1 MKQYRKLAVFGGTF
15 SPIHNGHLHALLAY
29 ANTVRPDVVYVI
41 PTAVAHKTREDTA
54 TALQRIEMLRQA
66 LANIALPC
74 PVVISDL
81 EIRRGGKSYTID
93 TVRELSSL
101 AEEIVIFCGTDMLF
115 TLEKWRG
122 FRHLISTVSV
132 AYMQREE
139 DCRYQEKVAEK
150 AAWLSEHY
158 GAELISLNSV
168 PCEISSGDVRKAVRN
183 GEDISGMVPESVAR
197 YIATQGLYT

>member
-1 MKQYRKLAVFGGTF
+1 MKQYQKLAVFGGTF
-15 SPIHNGHLHALLAY
+15 SPVHNGHMHALSVY

-41 PTAVAHKTREDTA
+41 PTAVAHKVREDTVTDA
-54 TALQRIEMLRQA
+54 QRIEMLRLA
-66 LANIALPC
+66 LADIVLPC

-81 EIRRGGKSYTID
+81 EIRRGGKSYTVD
-93 TVRELSSL
+93 TVRKLSSL
-101 AEEIVIFCGTDMLF
+101 AEEIVIFCGTDMF
-115 TLEKWRG
+115 FALEKWHG
-122 FRHLISTVSV
+122 FQELISTVSV

-139 DCRYQEKVAEK
+139 DCRYRGEIAEK
-150 AAWLSEHY
+150 AEWLSEHH

-168 PCEISSGDVRKAVRN
+168 PREISSGDVRKAVRN